1 MTKSGSGALGQLA
14 SFSSDGSELVF
25 LVRVRNRVRV
35 RVRVRVGVR
44 VRVRVRVRVDAALT
58 RSRGWAGWG
67 RRCAAGTESSRTWTS
82 RS

>member
-35 RVRVRVGVR
+35 RVRVHLGGGRVVRRDSPLAVSMVYRLEPQSGSGFRVR
-44 VRVRVRVRVDAALT
+44 VRVRVRVRP
-58 RSRGWAGWG
+58 
-67 RRCAAGTESSRTWTS
+67 
-82 RS
+82 